1 MRHDS
6 EYLWLKFHGN
16 PWSRLG
22 VLGVPRYTGYGHTD
36 RQTDALIGSGLGSR
50 RTQNILGEPLVEIE
64 ISGRIPGREFHV
76 DHFL

>member
-22 VLGVPRYTGYGHTD
+22 VLGVPACTGYGRTD
-36 RQTDALIGSGLGSR
+36 RQTHTHTHTDALIGSGLGSR
-50 RTQNILGEPLVEIE
+50 RTQNLPANSWMNVK
-64 ISGRIPGREFHV
+64 V
-76 DHFL
+76 V